1 MQSTFTFNSTT
12 GQKQVSSNAKLKSI
26 TWNGVATYIP
36 IVIYAVFL
44 IVSLALTLYVSLVFA
59 GIFFIVGSVGLTT
72 LYIWN
77 YMKDTDMEVSFQIDV
92 DQTELE
98 RELYEEV
105 A

>member
-12 GQKQVSSNAKLKSI
+12 GQKQASSNTKLKSI
-26 TWNGVATYIP
+26 TWNGAASYIP
-36 IVIYAVFL
+36 IVIYAVFV
-44 IVSLALTLYVSLVFA
+44 IVSLALALYGSFIFA
-59 GIFFIVGSVGLTT
+59 VIFFIVGSLGLTA

-77 YMKDTDMEVSFQIDV
+77 YMKDTDMDVSFQIDV

>member
-1 MQSTFTFNSTT
+1 M
-12 GQKQVSSNAKLKSI
+12 
-26 TWNGVATYIP
+26 
-36 IVIYAVFL
+36 
-44 IVSLALTLYVSLVFA
+44 